1 MGDLEGVDFKGA
13 PFYRGLLVHSSSR
26 RFSTVEIGD
35 LPTLHV
41 FHLAPVCCL
50 A

>member
-1 MGDLEGVDFKGA
+1 MGDLEGVDFKVE

-26 RFSTVEIGD
+26 RFSTVEIDD
-35 LPTLHV
+35 LTTFHV